1 MSSASSWGRTR
12 GIVSWQF
19 PPGVGEINKAKCPG
33 SSASQWKIPVI
44 PTSKKLGFT
53 WLIHLNFNDT
63 CSLLSW
69 QNLLCTTVNKD
80 HKSIH
85 DEFSYKVSR
94 KENGE
99 NSSSLRHKLG
109 QCDPSGYTLSSLGT
123 RTVAFTI
130 TRYPDY
136 RSKQCACPQNL
147 LYVRH
152 LFLLIFLQFV
162 MRDD

>member
-12 GIVSWQF
+12 RIVSWQF
-19 PPGVGEINKAKCPG
+19 PPGVGEINKAKCPE

-80 HKSIH
+80 HKSIR
-85 DEFSYKVSR
+85 EMNLAIKSAARRMGKIPRRFAT
-94 KENGE
+94 N
-99 NSSSLRHKLG
+99 LG
-109 QCDPSGYTLSSLGT
+109 NVILPATLSSLGT
-123 RTVAFTI
+123 RTVASTL

-147 LYVRH
+147 LFVRH
-152 LFLLIFLQFV
+152 LFLLIFLQFA
-162 MRDD
+162 MRN